1 MALSR
6 TWRKPTDMAD
16 PGILSLAGLGIA
28 LGLRHGIDWDHL
40 AAITD
45 ITSATVTTDE
55 TTRESPD
62 ALSSL
67 AKAAALAPQ
76 AGTLAIAAT
85 SGLSDMRVAHID
97 HGRMARVDTQRR
109 QEAWHGF
116 FLATMYAL
124 GHALLV
130 VALGL
135 LAIWFGTLLPHWID
149 PLMGRIVGLTLLFLG
164 VWIIYSLV
172 RYGRDFRLQSRW
184 MVLIA
189 LARNG
194 LGRLRSRIT
203 GEPTAHHHEITQYG
217 PGTAFGIGVLHGIG
231 AETGSQ
237 ALLLAG
243 AVGAT
248 AQATGT
254 ALLLFFALGLLM
266 SNSLIAAFSA
276 FGFVSSSARRTVY
289 LAFGIFAAVF
299 SLIVGFLFVTGQES
313 ALPDLEVLLN
323 RLF

>member
-1 MALSR
+1 
-6 TWRKPTDMAD
+6 MAD

-45 ITSATVTTDE
+45 ITSATVTTEE
-55 TTRESPD
+55 TTRESAD

-67 AKAAALAPQ
+67 VTAAALAPQ
-76 AGTLAIAAT
+76 AGTLAIGAT
-85 SGLSDMRVAHID
+85 SGLSEMRVTRID
-97 HGRMARVDTQRR
+97 YGRMAPVDTQRR
-109 QEAWHGF
+109 REAWHGF

-124 GHALLV
+124 GHASLV

-203 GEPTAHHHEITQYG
+203 GEPMAHRHELTQYG

-276 FGFVSSSARRTVY
+276 FGFVSASTRRSVY
-289 LAFGIFAAVF
+289 LVFGIFAAVF

-313 ALPDLEVLLN
+313 ALPDFGILLN
-323 RLF
+323 RLFGVIS

>member
-1 MALSR
+1 MA
-6 TWRKPTDMAD
+6 
-16 PGILSLAGLGIA
+16 G
-28 LGLRHGIDWDHL
+28 
-40 AAITD
+40 
-45 ITSATVTTDE
+45 
-55 TTRESPD
+55 
-62 ALSSL
+62 
-67 AKAAALAPQ
+67 
-76 AGTLAIAAT
+76 
-85 SGLSDMRVAHID
+85 
-97 HGRMARVDTQRR
+97 VDTQRR

-124 GHALLV
+124 GHASLV

-203 GEPTAHHHEITQYG
+203 GEPRAHHHEITQYG

-276 FGFVSSSARRTVY
+276 FGFVSSSTRRTVY
-289 LAFGIFAAVF
+289 LVFGIFAAVF

-313 ALPDLEVLLN
+313 ALPDFEVLLN
-323 RLF
+323 RLFG

>member
-1 MALSR
+1 
-6 TWRKPTDMAD
+6 MAD

-55 TTRESPD
+55 PTGGRAGSQ
-62 ALSSL
+62 SSL
-67 AKAAALAPQ
+67 AEASGLASQ
-76 AGTLAIAAT
+76 AGTLAIAPAP
-85 SGLSDMRVAHID
+85 GLGEMRAAHAHYGGIA
-97 HGRMARVDTQRR
+97 GVDTPRQRR

-124 GHALLV
+124 GHASLV

-149 PLMGRIVGLTLLFLG
+149 PLMGRIVGVTLLFLG

-203 GEPTAHHHEITQYG
+203 GEPRAHQHELTQYG
-217 PGTAFGIGVLHGIG
+217 PGTAFGIGILHGIG

-266 SNSLIAAFSA
+266 SNSLVAAFSA
-276 FGFVSSSARRTVY
+276 FGFVSASTRRTVY
-289 LAFGIFAAVF
+289 FVFGIFAAVF

-313 ALPDLEVLLN
+313 ALPDFEVLLN
-323 RLF
+323 RLFGVIGAGE

>member
-1 MALSR
+1 
-6 TWRKPTDMAD
+6 MAD
-16 PGILSLAGLGIA
+16 LGILSLAGLGIA

-55 TTRESPD
+55 TRRESAD
-62 ALSSL
+62 SRSSL
-67 AKAAALAPQ
+67 ARAAALAPQ
-76 AGTLAIAAT
+76 AGSLAVAAAP
-85 SGLSDMRVAHID
+85 GLGEMRV
-97 HGRMARVDTQRR
+97 GRVHYGGMARVDTPRQRR
-109 QEAWHGF
+109 PEAWHGF

-124 GHALLV
+124 GHASLV
-130 VALGL
+130 VALGI

-194 LGRLRSRIT
+194 LARLRSRIT
-203 GEPTAHHHEITQYG
+203 GEPAAHHHEITQYG

-248 AQATGT
+248 AQTTGT

-276 FGFVSSSARRTVY
+276 FGFVSASTRRTVY
-289 LAFGIFAAVF
+289 FVFGIFAAVF
-299 SLIVGFLFVTGQES
+299 SLIVGFLFVTGQAS
-313 ALPDLEVLLN
+313 ALPNLEILLN
-323 RLF
+323 RLFG

>member
-1 MALSR
+1 
-6 TWRKPTDMAD
+6 MAD

-55 TTRESPD
+55 TTRESAD
-62 ALSSL
+62 SL
-67 AKAAALAPQ
+67 ASFPRATARASQ
-76 AGTLAIAAT
+76 AGTLSVAAAP
-85 SGLSDMRVAHID
+85 GLGAMRAAGVTY
-97 HGRMARVDTQRR
+97 GSARVDTRR

-124 GHALLV
+124 GHASLV

-135 LAIWFGTLLPHWID
+135 LAIWFGTLLPDWID

-164 VWIIYSLV
+164 VWIIFSLV

-184 MVLIA
+184 MVIIA

-194 LGRLRSRIT
+194 WERLRSRIT
-203 GEPTAHHHEITQYG
+203 GEPVAHHQMPQYG

-276 FGFVSSSARRTVY
+276 FGFVSASTRRTVY
-289 LAFGIFAAVF
+289 LVFGIFAAVF
-299 SLIVGFLFVTGQES
+299 SLIVGFLFVTGQEA
-313 ALPDLEVLLN
+313 ALPDFEVLLN
-323 RLF
+323 RLFGVIGSGE

>member
-1 MALSR
+1 
-6 TWRKPTDMAD
+6 MAD

-45 ITSATVTTDE
+45 ITSAAVTTDE
-55 TTRESPD
+55 TTRERPD
-62 ALSSL
+62 SMASL
-67 AKAAALAPQ
+67 ARTATLTPQ
-76 AGTLAIAAT
+76 AGTLAVAAAPDL
-85 SGLSDMRVAHID
+85 GEMRVAGVHY
-97 HGRMARVDTQRR
+97 GRTARADTPRHRR

-116 FLATMYAL
+116 FLATIYAL
-124 GHALLV
+124 GHASLV
-130 VALGL
+130 IALGL

-149 PLMGRIVGLTLLFLG
+149 PLMGRIVGFTLLFLG
-164 VWIIYSLV
+164 FWIIYSLV

-194 LGRLRSRIT
+194 WERLRSRIT
-203 GEPTAHHHEITQYG
+203 GEPKVHHHELTQYG

-266 SNSLIAAFSA
+266 SNSLVAAFSA
-276 FGFVSSSARRTVY
+276 FGFVSASTRRTVY
-289 LAFGIFAAVF
+289 LVFGVFAAIF
-299 SLIVGFLFVTGQES
+299 SLTVGFLFLTGQES
-313 ALPDLEVLLN
+313 ALPDFEALLN
-323 RLF
+323 QLFGVIGAGE

>member
-1 MALSR
+1 M
-6 TWRKPTDMAD
+6 TD

-45 ITSATVTTDE
+45 ITSAAVTTDE
-55 TTRESPD
+55 TTRES
-62 ALSSL
+62 AHSLSSL
-67 AKAAALAPQ
+67 ARSAALAPQ
-76 AGTLAIAAT
+76 AGTLAVAAA
-85 SGLSDMRVAHID
+85 SGLGEMRVTGVHY
-97 HGRMARVDTQRR
+97 GRAARADTPRHQR

-116 FLATMYAL
+116 FLASMYAL
-124 GHALLV
+124 GHASLV

-135 LAIWFGTLLPHWID
+135 LAIWFGTLLPRWID

-194 LGRLRSRIT
+194 WERLRSRIT
-203 GEPTAHHHEITQYG
+203 GEPMAHHHDLTQYG
-217 PGTAFGIGVLHGIG
+217 PGTAFGIGVLHGVG

-248 AQATGT
+248 TQATGT

-276 FGFVSSSARRTVY
+276 FGFVSASTRRTVY
-289 LAFGIFAAVF
+289 LVFGIFAAIF
-299 SLIVGFLFVTGQES
+299 SLIVGLLFLTGQES
-313 ALPDLEVLLN
+313 ALPDFEGLPN
-323 RLF
+323 RIFGMIGGTG

>member
-1 MALSR
+1 
-6 TWRKPTDMAD
+6 MAD

-45 ITSATVTTDE
+45 ITSAAVATDE
-55 TTRESPD
+55 TTMRSPRS
-62 ALSSL
+62 LSSL
-67 AKAAALAPQ
+67 ARAAALAPP
-76 AGTLAIAAT
+76 AGTLAVAAAP
-85 SGLSDMRVAHID
+85 GLGEMRVTPVHY
-97 HGRMARVDTQRR
+97 GGMAQVDTQRHRR

-124 GHALLV
+124 GHASLV

-149 PLMGRIVGLTLLFLG
+149 PLMGRIVGITLLFLG

-194 LGRLRSRIT
+194 WERLRSRIT
-203 GEPTAHHHEITQYG
+203 GEPVAHHHELTQYG

-254 ALLLFFALGLLM
+254 ALLLFFALELLM

-276 FGFVSSSARRTVY
+276 FGFVSASTRRTVY
-289 LAFGIFAAVF
+289 LVFGIFAAIF
-299 SLIVGFLFVTGQES
+299 SLIVGLLFLTGQES
-313 ALPDLEVLLN
+313 ALPDFEVLLN
-323 RLF
+323 RLFGAIGAGG

>member
-1 MALSR
+1 
-6 TWRKPTDMAD
+6 MAD
-16 PGILSLAGLGIA
+16 PGILSLAGLGIT

-45 ITSATVTTDE
+45 ITSASVAPDE
-55 TTRESPD
+55 TTGERAGSR
-62 ALSSL
+62 SSL
-67 AKAAALAPQ
+67 AGMVAPQ
-76 AGTLAIAAT
+76 SGTLAIAAT
-85 SGLSDMRVAHID
+85 PRFGGMREARIPYRGMPRVAMP
-97 HGRMARVDTQRR
+97 RERR
-109 QEAWHGF
+109 AAWHGF

-124 GHALLV
+124 GHASLV

-135 LAIWFGTLLPHWID
+135 LAIWFGTLLPDWID
-149 PLMGRIVGLTLLFLG
+149 PLIGRIVGCTLLFLG

-172 RYGRDFRLQSRW
+172 RHGRDFRLQSRW
-184 MVLIA
+184 MVVIA

-194 LGRLRSRIT
+194 WERLRSRVT
-203 GEPTAHHHEITQYG
+203 GEPLAHHHEPTQYG
-217 PGTAFGIGVLHGIG
+217 PGTAFGIGVLHGVG

-276 FGFVSSSARRTVY
+276 FGFVSASTRRTVY
-289 LAFGIFAAVF
+289 LVFGIFAAVF
-299 SLIVGFLFVTGQES
+299 SLVVGLLFVIGQES
-313 ALPDLEVLLN
+313 ALPDFEVLLN
-323 RLF
+323 RLFGVAGAAG

>member
-1 MALSR
+1 
-6 TWRKPTDMAD
+6 MAD

-55 TTRESPD
+55 TTRERPD
-62 ALSSL
+62 ARSSF
-67 AKAAALAPQ
+67 ARAAALAPH
-76 AGTLAIAAT
+76 AGTLAVAAG
-85 SGLSDMRVAHID
+85 SGLGEMRVAGVHR
-97 HGRMARVDTQRR
+97 GGMAHVDTRR

-124 GHALLV
+124 GHASLV

-135 LAIWFGTLLPHWID
+135 LAIWFGTLLPNWID
-149 PLMGRIVGLTLLFLG
+149 PLMGRIVGVTLLFLG

-194 LGRLRSRIT
+194 WTRLRSRVT
-203 GEPTAHHHEITQYG
+203 GEPVAHHHEITQYG

-248 AQATGT
+248 ARATGT

-276 FGFVSSSARRTVY
+276 FGFVTASTRRTVY
-289 LAFGIFAAVF
+289 LVFGVFAAVF
-299 SLIVGFLFVTGQES
+299 SLIVGLLFVTGQES
-313 ALPDLEVLLN
+313 ALPDFEVLLN
-323 RLF
+323 RLFGVIGAGR

>member
-1 MALSR
+1 
-6 TWRKPTDMAD
+6 MAD

-45 ITSATVTTDE
+45 ITSAAATTDE
-55 TTRESPD
+55 TTRES
-62 ALSSL
+62 AHTVSSL
-67 AKAAALAPQ
+67 ARAAAPTPQ
-76 AGTLAIAAT
+76 AGTLAVAAA
-85 SGLSDMRVAHID
+85 SGLGEMHVANAQY
-97 HGRMARVDTQRR
+97 GEMARVETPRHRR
-109 QEAWHGF
+109 QEAWRGF

-124 GHALLV
+124 GHASLV

-149 PLMGRIVGLTLLFLG
+149 PLMGRIVGITLIFLG

-194 LGRLRSRIT
+194 WERLRSRVT
-203 GEPTAHHHEITQYG
+203 GQPRAHHHELTQYG

-266 SNSLIAAFSA
+266 SNSLVAAFSA
-276 FGFVSSSARRTVY
+276 FGFVSASTRRTVY
-289 LAFGIFAAVF
+289 LVFGVFAAVF
-299 SLIVGFLFVTGQES
+299 SLIVGFLFLTGQES
-313 ALPDLEVLLN
+313 ALPDFEALLN
-323 RLF
+323 QLFGMIGDAG

>member
-1 MALSR
+1 
-6 TWRKPTDMAD
+6 MAD

-45 ITSATVTTDE
+45 ITSAPVTPDG
-55 TTRESPD
+55 TTREGADS
-62 ALSSL
+62 LSSL
-67 AKAAALAPQ
+67 AKAAAFAPQ
-76 AGTLAIAAT
+76 AGTLAIAAAP
-85 SGLSDMRVAHID
+85 GIGEMRVANVHS
-97 HGRMARVDTQRR
+97 GRMARADTPRQRR
-109 QEAWHGF
+109 QESWHGF

-124 GHALLV
+124 GHASLV

-135 LAIWFGTLLPHWID
+135 LAIWFGRLLPDWID
-149 PLMGRIVGLTLLFLG
+149 PLMGRIVGVTLLFLG
-164 VWIIYSLV
+164 AWIIYSLV

-194 LGRLRSRIT
+194 LRRLRSRIT
-203 GEPTAHHHEITQYG
+203 GKPIAHHHQLTQYG
-217 PGTAFGIGVLHGIG
+217 PATAFGIGVLHGIG

-248 AQATGT
+248 TQATGT

-276 FGFVSSSARRTVY
+276 FGFVSASTRRTVY
-289 LAFGIFAAVF
+289 LVFGIFAAVF

-313 ALPDLEVLLN
+313 ALPDFEVLLN
-323 RLF
+323 RLFGVIGAAG

>member
-1 MALSR
+1 
-6 TWRKPTDMAD
+6 MAD

-55 TTRESPD
+55 TTRESAD
-62 ALSSL
+62 SLSSL
-67 AKAAALAPQ
+67 ARAATLAPQ
-76 AGTLAIAAT
+76 AGTLAVAAAP
-85 SGLSDMRVAHID
+85 GLGEMRVARVHY
-97 HGRMARVDTQRR
+97 GRMARVDTPRR

-124 GHALLV
+124 GHASLV

-135 LAIWFGTLLPHWID
+135 LAIWFGTLLPDWID

-194 LGRLRSRIT
+194 WERLRSRIT
-203 GEPTAHHHEITQYG
+203 GEPVAHHHEMHPIRSGNCLRHRRPARHRRRDGISGAPPRRRGRGYG
-217 PGTAFGIGVLHGIG
+217 PGHRNRA
-231 AETGSQ
+231 AP
-237 ALLLAG
+237 LLC
-243 AVGAT
+243 
-248 AQATGT
+248 
-254 ALLLFFALGLLM
+254 
-266 SNSLIAAFSA
+266 SWAAH
-276 FGFVSSSARRTVY
+276 V
-289 LAFGIFAAVF
+289 
-299 SLIVGFLFVTGQES
+299 Q
-313 ALPDLEVLLN
+313 LPDRSLLRVWL
-323 RLF
+323 RLGEHPAHRVSRLRHLRRGL

>member
-1 MALSR
+1 
-6 TWRKPTDMAD
+6 MAD

-45 ITSATVTTDE
+45 ITSAAVTTDG
-55 TTRESPD
+55 TTRESADP
-62 ALSSL
+62 LSPL
-67 AKAAALAPQ
+67 ARATALAPQ
-76 AGTLAIAAT
+76 AGTLAVAAAHGCAEMPV
-85 SGLSDMRVAHID
+85 SRVQY
-97 HGRMARVDTQRR
+97 GRMARVDVPRHRR
-109 QEAWHGF
+109 REAWHGF

-124 GHALLV
+124 GHASLV
-130 VALGL
+130 IALGL
-135 LAIWFGTLLPHWID
+135 LAIWFGTLLPDWID
-149 PLMGRIVGLTLLFLG
+149 PLMGRIVGLTLLLLG
-164 VWIIYSLV
+164 VWIIFSLV

-194 LGRLRSRIT
+194 WERLRSRIT
-203 GEPTAHHHEITQYG
+203 GVPIAHHHEITQYG

-276 FGFVSSSARRTVY
+276 FGFVSASTRRTVY
-289 LAFGIFAAVF
+289 VVFGIFTAAF
-299 SLIVGFLFVTGQES
+299 SLIVGFLFLTGQES
-313 ALPDLEVLLN
+313 TLPDFQGILN
-323 RLF
+323 RLFGMIGAAE

>member
-1 MALSR
+1 
-6 TWRKPTDMAD
+6 
-16 PGILSLAGLGIA
+16 
-28 LGLRHGIDWDHL
+28 
-40 AAITD
+40 
-45 ITSATVTTDE
+45 
-55 TTRESPD
+55 
-62 ALSSL
+62 
-67 AKAAALAPQ
+67 
-76 AGTLAIAAT
+76 
-85 SGLSDMRVAHID
+85 
-97 HGRMARVDTQRR
+97 
-109 QEAWHGF
+109 
-116 FLATMYAL
+116 MYAL
-124 GHALLV
+124 GHASLV

-184 MVLIA
+184 MVVIA

-276 FGFVSSSARRTVY
+276 FGFVSSSTRRTVY
-289 LAFGIFAAVF
+289 LVFGIFAAVF

-313 ALPDLEVLLN
+313 ALPDFEVLLN
-323 RLF
+323 RLSG

>member
-1 MALSR
+1 M
-6 TWRKPTDMAD
+6 TD

-45 ITSATVTTDE
+45 ITSATMTTDD
-55 TTRESPD
+55 TTRESAD
-62 ALSSL
+62 SLSSF
-67 AKAAALAPQ
+67 ARAAAWAPQ
-76 AGTLAIAAT
+76 TGRLAMAAA
-85 SGLSDMRVAHID
+85 SGLGEMSV
-97 HGRMARVDTQRR
+97 ARVHYGGMAGAHAQRR
-109 QEAWHGF
+109 QEARRGF
-116 FLATMYAL
+116 FLATIYAL
-124 GHALLV
+124 GHASLV

-149 PLMGRIVGLTLLFLG
+149 PLMGRVVGLTLLFLG
-164 VWIIYSLV
+164 VWIVYSLV
-172 RYGRDFRLQSRW
+172 RYGRDFRLRSRW

-248 AQATGT
+248 TQATGT

-266 SNSLIAAFSA
+266 SNSLIAAFST
-276 FGFVSSSARRTVY
+276 FGFVSASTRRTVY
-289 LAFGIFAAVF
+289 LVFGIFAAVF
-299 SLIVGFLFVTGQES
+299 SLVVGFLFVTGQES
-313 ALPDLEVLLN
+313 ALPDFEVLLN
-323 RLF
+323 RLFGAIA

>member
-1 MALSR
+1 
-6 TWRKPTDMAD
+6 MAD

-55 TTRESPD
+55 TTREH
-62 ALSSL
+62 ANSL
-67 AKAAALAPQ
+67 PSLVRAAASAHQP
-76 AGTLAIAAT
+76 GTLAIAAAP
-85 SGLSDMRVAHID
+85 GMGEMRVVPVHYD
-97 HGRMARVDTQRR
+97 RMARVNTPRLRR
-109 QEAWHGF
+109 PEAWHGF

-124 GHALLV
+124 GHASLV

-203 GEPTAHHHEITQYG
+203 GEPRTHHHEITQYG

-276 FGFVSSSARRTVY
+276 FGFVSSSTRRTVY

-323 RLF
+323 RLFG

>member
-1 MALSR
+1 
-6 TWRKPTDMAD
+6 MAD

-45 ITSATVTTDE
+45 ITSAAVTTDE
-55 TTRESPD
+55 TTRERPD
-62 ALSSL
+62 SMASL
-67 AKAAALAPQ
+67 ASTATLTPQ
-76 AGTLAIAAT
+76 VGTLAVAAAP
-85 SGLSDMRVAHID
+85 GLGEVRVTGVHYA
-97 HGRMARVDTQRR
+97 RMARVDTPRHRR

-116 FLATMYAL
+116 FLATIYAL
-124 GHALLV
+124 GHASLV
-130 VALGL
+130 IALGL

-149 PLMGRIVGLTLLFLG
+149 PLMGRIVGFTLLFLG
-164 VWIIYSLV
+164 FWIIYSLV

-194 LGRLRSRIT
+194 WERLRSRIT
-203 GEPTAHHHEITQYG
+203 GEPKVHHHELTQYG

-266 SNSLIAAFSA
+266 SNSLVAAFSA
-276 FGFVSSSARRTVY
+276 FGFVSASTRRTVY
-289 LAFGIFAAVF
+289 LIFGVFAAIF
-299 SLIVGFLFVTGQES
+299 SLTVGFLFLTGQES
-313 ALPDLEVLLN
+313 ALPDFEALLTQ
-323 RLF
+323 LFGVIGAGE

>member
-1 MALSR
+1 
-6 TWRKPTDMAD
+6 MAD
-16 PGILSLAGLGIA
+16 PGISSLVGLGIA

-40 AAITD
+40 AAISD
-45 ITSATVTTDE
+45 IASATVTTDQ
-55 TTRESPD
+55 TARES
-62 ALSSL
+62 AGSLSSTERP
-67 AKAAALAPQ
+67 AAVAPQ
-76 AGTLAIAAT
+76 AGPLAVAAA
-85 SGLSDMRVAHID
+85 GLSKPRVAGVRSGSAPLV
-97 HGRMARVDTQRR
+97 GRSRQRR
-109 QEAWHGF
+109 PEAWHGF

-124 GHALLV
+124 GHASLV

-135 LAIWFGTLLPHWID
+135 LAIWFGTLLPDWID
-149 PLMGRIVGLTLLFLG
+149 PLMGRIVGFTLLFLG

-184 MVLIA
+184 MVIIA

-194 LGRLRSRIT
+194 WGRLRSRIT
-203 GEPTAHHHEITQYG
+203 GEPVAHHHQLTQYG

-248 AQATGT
+248 TQATGT

-266 SNSLIAAFSA
+266 SNSLIAAFSV
-276 FGFVSSSARRTVY
+276 FGFVSASTRRTVY
-289 LAFGIFAAVF
+289 VVFGVFAAVF
-299 SLIVGFLFVTGQES
+299 SLVVGFLFLTGQDS
-313 ALPDLEVLLN
+313 VLPNFEVLLN
-323 RLF
+323 RTFGMIGSGA

>member
-1 MALSR
+1 
-6 TWRKPTDMAD
+6 MAD

-55 TTRESPD
+55 TRRESAD
-62 ALSSL
+62 SRSSL
-67 AKAAALAPQ
+67 ARAAALAPQ
-76 AGTLAIAAT
+76 AGSLAVAAAP
-85 SGLSDMRVAHID
+85 GLGEMRV
-97 HGRMARVDTQRR
+97 GRVHYGGMARVDTPRQRR
-109 QEAWHGF
+109 PEAWHGF

-124 GHALLV
+124 GHASLV
-130 VALGL
+130 VALGI

-194 LGRLRSRIT
+194 LARLRSRIT
-203 GEPTAHHHEITQYG
+203 GEPAAHHHEITQYG

-254 ALLLFFALGLLM
+254 ALFLFFALGLLM

-276 FGFVSSSARRTVY
+276 FGFVSASTRRTVY
-289 LAFGIFAAVF
+289 FVFGIFAAVF
-299 SLIVGFLFVTGQES
+299 SLIVGFLFVTGQAS
-313 ALPDLEVLLN
+313 ALPDLEILLN
-323 RLF
+323 RLFG

>member
-1 MALSR
+1 
-6 TWRKPTDMAD
+6 MAD

-55 TTRESPD
+55 TRRESAD
-62 ALSSL
+62 SRSSL
-67 AKAAALAPQ
+67 ARAAALAPQ
-76 AGTLAIAAT
+76 AGSLAVAAAP
-85 SGLSDMRVAHID
+85 GLGEMRV
-97 HGRMARVDTQRR
+97 GRVHYGGMARVDTPRQRR
-109 QEAWHGF
+109 PEAWHGF

-124 GHALLV
+124 GHASLV
-130 VALGL
+130 VALGI

-194 LGRLRSRIT
+194 LARLRSRIT
-203 GEPTAHHHEITQYG
+203 GEPAAHHHEITQYG

-248 AQATGT
+248 AQTTGT

-276 FGFVSSSARRTVY
+276 FGFVSASTRRTVY
-289 LAFGIFAAVF
+289 FVFGIFAAVF
-299 SLIVGFLFVTGQES
+299 SLIVGFLFVTGQAS
-313 ALPDLEVLLN
+313 ALPNLEILLN
-323 RLF
+323 RLFG

>member
-1 MALSR
+1 
-6 TWRKPTDMAD
+6 
-16 PGILSLAGLGIA
+16 
-28 LGLRHGIDWDHL
+28 
-40 AAITD
+40 
-45 ITSATVTTDE
+45 
-55 TTRESPD
+55 
-62 ALSSL
+62 
-67 AKAAALAPQ
+67 
-76 AGTLAIAAT
+76 
-85 SGLSDMRVAHID
+85 
-97 HGRMARVDTQRR
+97 
-109 QEAWHGF
+109 
-116 FLATMYAL
+116 
-124 GHALLV
+124 
-130 VALGL
+130 
-135 LAIWFGTLLPHWID
+135 
-149 PLMGRIVGLTLLFLG
+149 
-164 VWIIYSLV
+164 
-172 RYGRDFRLQSRW
+172 LQSRW

-194 LGRLRSRIT
+194 LARLRSRIT
-203 GEPTAHHHEITQYG
+203 GEPAAHHHEITQYG

>member
-1 MALSR
+1 
-6 TWRKPTDMAD
+6 
-16 PGILSLAGLGIA
+16 LGIA

-55 TTRESPD
+55 TPRERPD
-62 ALSSL
+62 SLSSL
-67 AKAAALAPQ
+67 PGATARTPQ
-76 AGTLAIAAT
+76 AGTLAVAAAP
-85 SGLSDMRVAHID
+85 GLGGMRVE
-97 HGRMARVDTQRR
+97 GVRYGSARVDTRR

-124 GHALLV
+124 GHASLV
-130 VALGL
+130 IALGL
-135 LAIWFGTLLPHWID
+135 LAIWFGTLLPDWID

-164 VWIIYSLV
+164 VWIIYSLA
-172 RYGRDFRLQSRW
+172 RHGRDFRLQSRW

-194 LGRLRSRIT
+194 WGRLRSRVT
-203 GEPTAHHHEITQYG
+203 GEPVTHHHEISQYG

-276 FGFVSSSARRTVY
+276 FGFVSASTRRTIYVV
-289 LAFGIFAAVF
+289 FGVFAAVF
-299 SLIVGFLFVTGQES
+299 SLIVGFLFLIGQES
-313 ALPDLEVLLN
+313 VLPDFEVLLN
-323 RLF
+323 RLFGVIGAGE

>member
-1 MALSR
+1 
-6 TWRKPTDMAD
+6 MAD

-45 ITSATVTTDE
+45 ITSTVTTDE
-55 TTRESPD
+55 TTRESADSLLLLPRATARASRAD
-62 ALSSL
+62 TLSV
-67 AKAAALAPQ
+67 AAAP
-76 AGTLAIAAT
+76 GVDAT
-85 SGLSDMRVAHID
+85 RAVGVD
-97 HGRMARVDTQRR
+97 HGSARVDPQRR

-124 GHALLV
+124 GHASLV

-135 LAIWFGTLLPHWID
+135 LAIWFGTLLPDWID
-149 PLMGRIVGLTLLFLG
+149 PLMGRIVGVTLVFLG
-164 VWIIYSLV
+164 VWIIFSLV

-184 MVLIA
+184 MVVIA

-194 LGRLRSRIT
+194 WERLRSRIT
-203 GEPTAHHHEITQYG
+203 GEPVTHHHQISQYG

-276 FGFVSSSARRTVY
+276 FGFVSASTRRTIYVV
-289 LAFGIFAAVF
+289 FGVFAAVF
-299 SLIVGFLFVTGQES
+299 SLIVGLLFLTGQES
-313 ALPDLEVLLN
+313 ALPDFEVLLN
-323 RLF
+323 RLFGVIGADE

>member
-1 MALSR
+1 
-6 TWRKPTDMAD
+6 MAD

-55 TTRESPD
+55 TTRESADSP
-62 ALSSL
+62 SSL
-67 AKAAALAPQ
+67 ARAAAVTPQ
-76 AGTLAIAAT
+76 AGTLAIAAAPRL
-85 SGLSDMRVAHID
+85 GEMRGARVH
-97 HGRMARVDTQRR
+97 HGGMARADTPRR

-124 GHALLV
+124 GHASLV

-149 PLMGRIVGLTLLFLG
+149 PLMGRIVGVTLLFLG

-203 GEPTAHHHEITQYG
+203 GEPMAHHHELTQYG

-276 FGFVSSSARRTVY
+276 FGFVSASTRRTVY
-289 LAFGIFAAVF
+289 LVFGIFAAVF
-299 SLIVGFLFVTGQES
+299 SLIVGCLFVTGQES
-313 ALPDLEVLLN
+313 ALPDFEVLLN
-323 RLF
+323 RLFG

>member
-1 MALSR
+1 
-6 TWRKPTDMAD
+6 MAD

-55 TTRESPD
+55 TTRERPD
-62 ALSSL
+62 SMASL
-67 AKAAALAPQ
+67 ASTATLTPQ
-76 AGTLAIAAT
+76 VGTLAVAAAP
-85 SGLSDMRVAHID
+85 GLGEVRVTGVHYA
-97 HGRMARVDTQRR
+97 RMARVDTPRHRR

-116 FLATMYAL
+116 FLATIYAL
-124 GHALLV
+124 GHASLV
-130 VALGL
+130 IALGL

-149 PLMGRIVGLTLLFLG
+149 PLMGRIVGFTLLFLG
-164 VWIIYSLV
+164 FWIIYSLV

-194 LGRLRSRIT
+194 WERLRSRIT
-203 GEPTAHHHEITQYG
+203 GEPKVHHHELTQYG

-266 SNSLIAAFSA
+266 SNSLVAAFSA
-276 FGFVSSSARRTVY
+276 FGFVSASTRRTVY
-289 LAFGIFAAVF
+289 LIFGVFAAIF
-299 SLIVGFLFVTGQES
+299 SLTVGFLFLTGQES
-313 ALPDLEVLLN
+313 ALPDFEALLTQ
-323 RLF
+323 LFGVIGAGE

>member
-1 MALSR
+1 
-6 TWRKPTDMAD
+6 MAD

-45 ITSATVTTDE
+45 ITSASVTSDE
-55 TTRESPD
+55 TTRERPD
-62 ALSSL
+62 SLSSL
-67 AKAAALAPQ
+67 PRATAQTPQ
-76 AGTLAIAAT
+76 AGTLAVAAAP
-85 SGLSDMRVAHID
+85 GLGAMRVEGVD
-97 HGRMARVDTQRR
+97 DGSARVDPQRR

-124 GHALLV
+124 GHASLV
-130 VALGL
+130 IALGL
-135 LAIWFGTLLPHWID
+135 LAIWFGTLLPDWID

-194 LGRLRSRIT
+194 WGRLRSRIT
-203 GEPTAHHHEITQYG
+203 GDPVAHHHEIPQYG

-276 FGFVSSSARRTVY
+276 FGFVSASTRRTIYVV
-289 LAFGIFAAVF
+289 FGVFAAVF
-299 SLIVGFLFVTGQES
+299 SLIVGFLFLTGQES
-313 ALPDLEVLLN
+313 GLPDFEVLLN
-323 RLF
+323 RLFGVIGAGG

>member
-1 MALSR
+1 
-6 TWRKPTDMAD
+6 MAD

-28 LGLRHGIDWDHL
+28 LGLRHSIDWDHL

-45 ITSATVTTDE
+45 ITSATVTTEE
-55 TTRESPD
+55 TTRESAD
-62 ALSSL
+62 VLSSL
-67 AKAAALAPQ
+67 VTAAALAPQ
-76 AGTLAIAAT
+76 AGTLAIGAT
-85 SGLSDMRVAHID
+85 SGLSEMRVTRID
-97 HGRMARVDTQRR
+97 YGRMAPVDTQRR
-109 QEAWHGF
+109 REAWHGF

-124 GHALLV
+124 GHASLV

-203 GEPTAHHHEITQYG
+203 GEPMAHRHELTQYG

-276 FGFVSSSARRTVY
+276 FGFVSASTRRSVY

-313 ALPDLEVLLN
+313 ALPDFEVLLN
-323 RLF
+323 RLFGVVG

>member
-1 MALSR
+1 M
-6 TWRKPTDMAD
+6 TD

-45 ITSATVTTDE
+45 ITSATVTTDG
-55 TTRESPD
+55 TTRESID
-62 ALSSL
+62 SLSSL
-67 AKAAALAPQ
+67 ARAAAPAPQ
-76 AGTLAIAAT
+76 AGTLAIAAAP
-85 SGLSDMRVAHID
+85 GLGEMRVARVRY
-97 HGRMARVDTQRR
+97 GRMAGVDTQRR

-124 GHALLV
+124 GHASLV

-276 FGFVSSSARRTVY
+276 FGFVSSSTRRTVY
-289 LAFGIFAAVF
+289 LVFGIFAAVF

-313 ALPDLEVLLN
+313 ALPDFEVLLN
-323 RLF
+323 RLFG

>member
-1 MALSR
+1 
-6 TWRKPTDMAD
+6 
-16 PGILSLAGLGIA
+16 
-28 LGLRHGIDWDHL
+28 
-40 AAITD
+40 
-45 ITSATVTTDE
+45 
-55 TTRESPD
+55 
-62 ALSSL
+62 
-67 AKAAALAPQ
+67 
-76 AGTLAIAAT
+76 
-85 SGLSDMRVAHID
+85 MRV
-97 HGRMARVDTQRR
+97 GRVHYGGMARVDTPRQRR
-109 QEAWHGF
+109 PEAWHGF

-124 GHALLV
+124 GHASLV
-130 VALGL
+130 VALGI

-194 LGRLRSRIT
+194 LARLRSRIT
-203 GEPTAHHHEITQYG
+203 GEPAAHHHEITQYG

-248 AQATGT
+248 AQTTGT